1 MLLMK
6 RAKLMTLLLVAAL
19 PLAGCGGSDFTGTY
33 VGSITRT
40 DTRTATT
47 TSKAE
52 TWTIVDGANANLVRK
67 RDAEQCTLK
76 LETGTCS
83 DGCYNQVILAGQQC
97 VFGGETFTLEAG
109 EIKDGNVSDADY
121 TISATWKSATGVAGA
136 IVESGTLTRQ

>member
-1 MLLMK
+1 
-6 RAKLMTLLLVAAL
+6 MTLLVVVAL

-67 RDAEQCTLK
+67 RDAEQCALK

-83 DGCYNQVILAGQQC
+83 EGCYNQVILAGQQC

-109 EIKDGNVSDADY
+109 VIEDGNVSDADY
-121 TISATWKSATGVAGA
+121 TVSATWKSATGVAGA

>member
-1 MLLMK
+1 MQ
-6 RAKLMTLLLVAAL
+6 RVNLMTLLVVVAL
-19 PLAGCGGSDFTGTY
+19 HLAGCGGSDFTGIY
-33 VGSITRT
+33 VGSIART
-40 DTRTATT
+40 DTRTAAT

-121 TISATWKSATGVAGA
+121 TVSATWKSATGVAGA